1 MVHHQRWEKQS
12 KEYIEGFKCAVI
24 EERETTEWFEIKTGV
39 KQGCVMSG
47 FLFLLVIDWVM
58 KRATSEA
65 SRGIR
70 WNFMTVLEDLDFA
83 DDIALLSSK
92 IQDLKDKTEK
102 VVEES
107 ERVGLKLNAKK
118 CKTLRTKNTR
128 NEDNIRIGN
137 EEVEDVDQFVYFGA
151 IIDKEG
157 GGNKDIQHRLQKA
170 RGAFHRLQRIWCCRG
185 IGRKT
190 KLHLFKTL
198 VRPVLFYGC
207 ETWKIT
213 KKDEH

>member
-1 MVHHQRWEKQS
+1 MIGAIKGI
-12 KEYIEGFKCAVI
+12 YEGFKCAVI
-24 EERETTEWFEIKTGV
+24 EERETAEWFEIKTGV

-65 SRGIR
+65 RRGIR

-92 IQDLKDKTEK
+92 IQDLKDETKTVIK
-102 VVEES
+102 ES

-128 NEDNIRIGN
+128 NEDNIQIGN
-137 EEVEDVDQFVYFGA
+137 EVVEDVDQFVYLGA
-151 IIDKEG
+151 IVDKEG
-157 GGNKDIQHRLQKA
+157 GENRDIQHRLQKA
-170 RGAFHRLQRIWCCRG
+170 RGAFTGYRE
-185 IGRKT
+185 
-190 KLHLFKTL
+190 
-198 VRPVLFYGC
+198 YGA
-207 ETWKIT
+207 E
-213 KKDEH
+213 EE